1 MPTGW
6 RAGRSAVWEDR
17 VVAAFTYSNVSDR
30 PPGRFVSV
38 AGVLLPGVRA
48 VQREVGPYAAAWERD
63 NAEAVR
69 SAGPLWVAIGDSMTQ
84 GIGASAHD
92 RGYVGQLSHHL
103 TGRGWGHRLVNLSVT
118 GARVED
124 VLDRQLPALEA
135 LMASQGR
142 PALVTV
148 VIGSNDIFLRR
159 YRERLL
165 ERFTEMLDR
174 LPPCAVVANLPN
186 PHQEARQ
193 IDTLLQLRQGD
204 GGLVLADMMRDGPRS
219 WRGKLA
225 SDRFHPNDRGYA
237 DMSVAFER
245 ALERSGLTSRDPQVG
260 TDGR

>member
-1 MPTGW
+1 M
-6 RAGRSAVWEDR
+6 
-17 VVAAFTYSNVSDR
+17 VAAFTYSNVSDR

-38 AGVLLPGVRA
+38 AGVFLPGVRA

-63 NAEAVR
+63 NAAAVR
-69 SAGPLWVAIGDSMTQ
+69 STGPLWVAIGDSMTQ

-92 RGYVGQLSHHL
+92 RGYVGQLSDHL
-103 TGRGWGHRLVNLSVT
+103 TGQGWSHRLVNLSVT

-135 LMASQGR
+135 LIASQGP
-142 PALVTV
+142 PALVTA

-159 YRERLL
+159 YRERLV
-165 ERFTEMLDR
+165 ERFTEMIDR
-174 LPPCAVVANLPN
+174 FPPGAVVSNLPN

-193 IDTLLQLRQGD
+193 IDQLLQRRERE
-204 GGLVLADMMRDGPRS
+204 GGLVLADMMRDGPSS

-225 SDRFHPNDRGYA
+225 ADKFHPNDRGYA
-237 DMSVAFER
+237 DMSAAFER
-245 ALERSGLTSRDPQVG
+245 ALDRSGLTSRESRDPQVG